1 MLLGGKFTYN
11 KRVTLSEIFK
21 LPNHG
26 IFVRGE
32 TIPPP
37 LSRPCVLFVLPFFFF
52 KSNGA
57 FLFAIL
63 RLLVAKKELTPRRLF
78 CKVRTASVLIMF

>member
-32 TIPPP
+32 TIQPP
-37 LSRPCVLFVLPFFFF
+37 LSRPCVVFVLPFFSSNQTAHFCLQF
-52 KSNGA
+52 YGFWWQRKS
-57 FLFAIL
+57 
-63 RLLVAKKELTPRRLF
+63 
-78 CKVRTASVLIMF
+78 